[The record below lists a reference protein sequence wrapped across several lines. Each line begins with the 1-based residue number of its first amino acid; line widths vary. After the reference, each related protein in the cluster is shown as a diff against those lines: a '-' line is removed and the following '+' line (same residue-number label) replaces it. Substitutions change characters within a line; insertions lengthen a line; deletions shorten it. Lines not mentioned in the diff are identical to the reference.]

1 MYSPKIDETL
11 IPALYR
17 AAKARGVPM
26 TKLVS
31 AIVARALARE
41 TKAIG
46 PAHDTGTVYEIR
58 SKAA

>member
-1 MYSPKIDETL
+1 MYSPKIDDAL
-11 IPALYR
+11 IPDLYR
-17 AAKARGVPM
+17 AAKTRGVPM